1 VIPELRPPRRAT
13 RRERDLLPSILV
25 LVLILGVGAY
35 LGLRKLAPP
44 EELAVDVES
53 PPAASVGGGRVP
65 APAPNAVPTPE
76 PLPDGTRFD
85 CGLINGE
92 RRCVPRSAAADESGP
107 SAAERV
113 QRALDI
119 MREQPASPPSRADKP
134 ARYPSVDGLL
144 ATAERDCRLVQA
156 EGSIA
161 YRQCRARWWQ
171 HFRDHCIGW
180 RGRLNLAGAAQ
191 YDAVRSQ
198 TDAFCGAEQR
208 YRIIE

>member
-1 VIPELRPPRRAT
+1 M
-13 RRERDLLPSILV
+13 
-25 LVLILGVGAY
+25 
-35 LGLRKLAPP
+35 
-44 EELAVDVES
+44 
-53 PPAASVGGGRVP
+53 
-65 APAPNAVPTPE
+65 
-76 PLPDGTRFD
+76 PDGTRVD

-92 RRCVPRSAAADESGP
+92 RRCVPRSAAADESAP

-119 MREQPASPPSRADKP
+119 MRERPSSPPAHGDAA

-144 ATAERDCRLVQA
+144 ALAERDCRLVRA

>member
-1 VIPELRPPRRAT
+1 MIPELRPPRRVA

-35 LGLRKLAPP
+35 LGLRRLAPL
-44 EELAVDVES
+44 EERAVDVETP
-53 PPAASVGGGRVP
+53 PPASAGPGRVP
-65 APAPNAVPTPE
+65 APAPNAVPAPGT
-76 PLPDGTRFD
+76 LPDAMRFD

-119 MREQPASPPSRADKP
+119 MREQPASPPARADTP
-134 ARYPSVDGLL
+134 ARYPGVDGLL
-144 ATAERDCRLVQA
+144 ATAERDCRLMRA

-171 HFRDHCIGW
+171 HFRDRCIGW

-191 YDAVRSQ
+191 YEAVRSQ
-198 TDAFCGAEQR
+198 ADAFCGAEQR